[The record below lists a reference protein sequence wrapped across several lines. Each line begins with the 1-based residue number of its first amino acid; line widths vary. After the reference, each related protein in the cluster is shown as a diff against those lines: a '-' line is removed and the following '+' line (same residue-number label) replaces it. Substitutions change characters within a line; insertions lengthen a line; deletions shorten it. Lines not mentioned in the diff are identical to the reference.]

1 MLLGHSSNQLS
12 DEGLEKVTRRGRFEL
27 GFEEGAV
34 ICLMKMEVRF
44 KTEGAAIAKAQI
56 CKRKRHVT
64 GPERE
69 LVVTLLPASFFA
81 L

>member
-1 MLLGHSSNQLS
+1 MLLDHLSNQLS
-12 DEGLEKVTRRGRFEL
+12 DEVSAKVTKRGRFEL

-34 ICLMKMEVRF
+34 ICLMKMEVHF

-56 CKRKRHVT
+56 CKRKRHIK
-64 GPERE
+64 GPEHE
-69 LVVTLLPASFFA
+69 LVVTLLPASFFD